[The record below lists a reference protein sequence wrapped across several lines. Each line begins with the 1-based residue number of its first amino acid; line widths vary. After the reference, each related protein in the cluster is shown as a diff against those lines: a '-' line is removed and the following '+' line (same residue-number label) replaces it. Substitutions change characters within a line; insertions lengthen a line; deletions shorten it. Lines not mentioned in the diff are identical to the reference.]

1 MKPGTRPLGRVNPR
15 AGFNNYARESQQGE
29 RAPEILILLRA
40 DAKY

>member
-1 MKPGTRPLGRVNPR
+1 LSRTHTL
-15 AGFNNYARESQQGE
+15 AGDKREPQGE